1 MSPIPFYIDME
12 FRTRTELPAGE
23 AEIRHAD
30 RLLLWGSC
38 FTESI
43 GERLAAAKFRCLQNP
58 FGVLYNPLSIATA
71 LQQVEQRKV
80 YTSDDLF
87 YDRGLWGSRMHH
99 SSFSAADREEC
110 LRKVNDGI
118 AAGAAF
124 LDKADWLVLT
134 FGTAWV
140 YEWKADGSVVGN
152 CHKLPERLF
161 SRRLLRVEEI
171 ACAWQSLLEELR
183 TAHPQLHVLFT
194 VSPIRHTKD
203 GLHGNQLSKA
213 TLLLAVD
220 CLCTS
225 LPFCHYF
232 PSYEIL
238 LDELRDYRFYA
249 DDMYHPSRQAV
260 DYIWECFSATY
271 FSEATRRLVGECQ
284 EVRRA
289 AEHRPFHP
297 ESEAHQQF
305 KARQRQH
312 IARLKES
319 YPYLDFREEEQ
330 RLQ

>member
-1 MSPIPFYIDME
+1 ME
-12 FRTRTELPAGE
+12 FRTRVTLPVGQD
-23 AEIRHAD
+23 EICHAD
-30 RLLLWGSC
+30 RLMLWGSC
-38 FTESI
+38 FTENI
-43 GERLAAAKFRCLQNP
+43 GERLSAAKFRCLQNP
-58 FGVLYNPLSIATA
+58 FGILYNPLSIATA

-80 YTSDDLF
+80 YTPDDLF

-110 LRKVNDGI
+110 LQKVNNGI
-118 AAGAAF
+118 AEGAAF
-124 LDKADWLVLT
+124 LEKADWLVLT

-161 SRRLLRVEEI
+161 TRRLLQVEEI
-171 ACAWQSLLEELR
+171 CSGWHPLLEELR
-183 TAHPQLHVLFT
+183 ARHPQLKVLFT
-194 VSPIRHTKD
+194 VSPIRHVKD

-220 CLCTS
+220 RLCTS
-225 LPFCHYF
+225 LPFCRYF
-232 PSYEIL
+232 PAYEIL
-238 LDELRDYRFYA
+238 LDELRDYRFFA
-249 DDMYHPSRQAV
+249 DDMFHPNRQAV
-260 DYIWECFSATY
+260 DYMWECFSETY
-271 FSEATRRLVGECQ
+271 FSEATRRLINECQ
-284 EVRRA
+284 AVRRA

-297 ESEAHQQF
+297 DSAEHQQF

-312 IARLKES
+312 IARLKAC

>member
-1 MSPIPFYIDME
+1 ME
-12 FRTRTELPAGE
+12 FRTRVTLPVGQD
-23 AEIRHAD
+23 EICHAD
-30 RLLLWGSC
+30 RLMLWGSC
-38 FTESI
+38 FTENI
-43 GERLAAAKFRCLQNP
+43 GERLSAAKFRCLQNP
-58 FGVLYNPLSIATA
+58 FGILYNPLSIATA

-80 YTSDDLF
+80 YTPDDLF

-110 LRKVNDGI
+110 LQKVNNGI
-118 AAGAAF
+118 AEGAAF
-124 LDKADWLVLT
+124 LEKADWLVLT

-161 SRRLLRVEEI
+161 TRRLLQVEEI
-171 ACAWQSLLEELR
+171 CSGWHPLLEELR
-183 TAHPQLHVLFT
+183 ARHPQLKVLFT
-194 VSPIRHTKD
+194 VSPIRHVKD

-220 CLCTS
+220 RLCTS
-225 LPFCHYF
+225 LPFCRYF
-232 PSYEIL
+232 PAYEIL
-238 LDELRDYRFYA
+238 LDELRDYRFFA
-249 DDMYHPSRQAV
+249 DDMFHPNRQAV
-260 DYIWECFSATY
+260 EYMWECFSETY

-284 EVRRA
+284 AVRRA

-297 ESEAHQQF
+297 DSAEHQQF

-312 IARLKES
+312 IACLKAC